1 MPLREPGFGVNTQ
14 VKKTSEIANAQEQLE
29 ESYKMISKILKR
41 EAPLLARF
49 AGDSSLHFKASIEA
63 ETFAFYPKTYEIEVP
78 VQWFIEKQYSP
89 DQIKWALYHELSHF
103 IDMRKNPKEFND
115 NFEYILK
122 EKAPQIASWIE
133 DAMHKQG
140 VQENKIKETTEQRP
154 IPGRKN
160 ETMSYLEKRGYEM
173 SHTFY
178 NIFDDI
184 YVNSLVE
191 QKAPYYIQ
199 QAGREKVQDIYKKI
213 GYADGNFKGKPLH
226 IQFIYSLIR
235 DEMIG
240 GEGSQVDDEVKEI
253 IENKKIL
260 GKTIKQIIKEQLKP
274 RGGKLI
280 DPGERY
286 TLLKTFIEPIYLDFI
301 KRDIDKMNFDDLEQE
316 MKKAQEENR
325 QNQNDQEQGEQEGE
339 NSEQEDKGNEQSD
352 GNNEGSQDN
361 QENKEQEN
369 GDGGDRGNQKQ
380 EGDSNED
387 FSFGEIIEYHQN
399 EDDPDKILT
408 EEEKQK
414 MVEEFIRKEE
424 YDNLSQE
431 ERARID
437 YENAKKEFDD
447 RYKIGE
453 ETRKIYDET
462 TEQIV
467 SARKK
472 MRKFWKK
479 LIGQGM
485 ELLRKKQSQQKRG
498 GNINVDDLIREMP
511 DIQEGMQK
519 GKGDVEPMI
528 YERFVSEIIPGNQPE
543 RIEVSVVADMS
554 GSMDSRKI
562 QALRQAV
569 ALLLLSLEDFND
581 YLNQIRKKTKT
592 KLVADSEVYVF
603 GTDFDRVKNFDSKV
617 DAQNKNKEVQII
629 KVFDHLQKTI
639 GSTRDIKVL
648 SEILSG
654 IDRKTE
660 QSIKKKKLKKI
671 VFEITDGSPDP
682 DTIEEMKEAIR
693 KLKKDKGI
701 ITIAFK
707 IGENQAEK
715 AIFQEIWNGDKNEE
729 KGNGIYLGDD
739 IESLPEKLLEALKN
753 VLKDV
758 RI

>member
-1 MPLREPGFGVNTQ
+1 
-14 VKKTSEIANAQEQLE
+14 
-29 ESYKMISKILKR
+29 
-41 EAPLLARF
+41 
-49 AGDSSLHFKASIEA
+49 
-63 ETFAFYPKTYEIEVP
+63 
-78 VQWFIEKQYSP
+78 
-89 DQIKWALYHELSHF
+89 
-103 IDMRKNPKEFND
+103 MRKNPKEFND

-140 VQENKIKETTEQRP
+140 VQESKIKEATEQRS

-160 ETMSYLEKRGYEM
+160 ETMSYLEKMGYEM
-173 SHTFY
+173 FHTFY

-339 NSEQEDKGNEQSD
+339 NSEQEDKGNEQNDRNNEGSQDNQENQEQENRQNQNDQEQGEQGGEKSAQEDKGNEQSD

-424 YDNLSQE
+424 YNNLSQE

-437 YENAKKEFDD
+437 YENVKKEFDD

-528 YERFVSEIIPGNQPE
+528 YERFVSEMIPGNQPE

-603 GTDFDRVKNFDSKV
+603 GTDFDRVKDFDSKL

-639 GSTRDIKVL
+639 GTTRDIKVL

-682 DTIEEMKEAIR
+682 DTIGEMKETIR

-707 IGENQAEK
+707 IGENQEEK